1 MIGNLLV
8 IAGPDT
14 NLQFPLE
21 ADQRLIIGRGA
32 DTATRLKDPKVSRK
46 HCEIRVEGGSVTVH
60 DLGSAS
66 GTLVNGRKVSSKK
79 LKSGDVIQ
87 IGETQ
92 LRLSLLDSGDHQAS
106 TLVLQPAETSDK
118 EAEVEPLTELTGK
131 KFSHYSIGPVIAK
144 GTSGVV
150 FRGRDEENG
159 QEVAIKVLRPIYA
172 TDDDERQ
179 RFVRAMKTMLPLRH
193 PNLVSLFAAGKQGR
207 YCWMAMEFVDGES
220 MNKVIERIGV
230 AGMLDWRYALRVAVH
245 IARALE
251 YAHSQNIIHRNITPT
266 NIMMRKNDKVVKLGD
281 LMFAKALEG
290 THAKQVTRPGE
301 LVGEVAY
308 MAPERTHGQ
317 NAEIVDGR
325 SDIYGLGATVYALL
339 TGRPPFEGNSLVD
352 LVQKIRTLEPVRPKK
367 YQLSIPD
374 LFEGVVM
381 QMLAKRPQE
390 RQSSA
395 KELLASLERVAK
407 FQGVSL

>member
-14 NLQFPLE
+14 NVQFPLE

-46 HCEIRVEGGSVTVH
+46 HCELRVEGNTVTIH
-60 DLGSAS
+60 DLDSAS
-66 GTLVNGRKVSSKK
+66 GTLVNGRKVTSHR
-79 LKSGDVIQ
+79 LKSGDIIQ
-87 IGETQ
+87 IGGTQ
-92 LRLSLLDSGDHQAS
+92 LRLTLFSSSGPDAS
-106 TLVLQPAETSDK
+106 TLVLQPASAADRKT
-118 EAEVEPLTELTGK
+118 EVDPLVELTGK
-131 KFSHYSIGPVIAK
+131 KFSHYSIGSVIAR

-159 QEVAIKVLRPIYA
+159 QEVAVKVLRPVYA
-172 TDDDERQ
+172 TDEDERQ

-193 PNLVSLFAAGKQGR
+193 PNLVTLLAAGKQGQ

-220 MNKVIERIGV
+220 MDKVIERIGI

-245 IARALE
+245 IARALD

-266 NIMMRKNDKVVKLGD
+266 NIMMRSEDKVVKLGD

-301 LVGEVAY
+301 LVGEVVY

-317 NAEIVDGR
+317 NSEIDGR

-339 TGRPPFEGNSLVD
+339 AGRPPFEGSSLID
-352 LVQKIRTLEPVRPKK
+352 LVEKIRNVEPVRPKK

-381 QMLAKRPQE
+381 KMLAKRPQE

-395 KELLASLERVAK
+395 KELLIDLERVAK